1 MTTSTTLDTVL
12 TAISAEM
19 NLSKATEWELI
30 EEIRGHLEDAVA
42 DARATGLDEDAALL
56 KAAEKFGAAEVGQ
69 ALQAVHM
76 PWESADALLACFV
89 PVLGGLVLRWLV
101 FAPSGSAVGWPMAL
115 SAPAFVVLA
124 VVLLLVPCL
133 QFRRWPYTV
142 TAWLFIWGVSVVF
155 MLGRYDFGV

>member
-1 MTTSTTLDTVL
+1 MTTTTTLETVL

-42 DARATGLDEDAALL
+42 DARATGLDENAALL

-89 PVLGGLVLRWLV
+89 PVLGGLVLRWLI
-101 FAPSGSAVGWPMAL
+101 FAPSGTAVGWPILLQRPAAL
-115 SAPAFVVLA
+115 IIALA
-124 VVLLLVPCL
+124 VLFIPCL
-133 QFRRWPYTV
+133 QFRRWPYTI
-142 TAWLFIWGVSVVF
+142 TAWLFIWGVSF
-155 MLGRYDFGV
+155 LFILREMF

>member
-1 MTTSTTLDTVL
+1 MTTSTTIDTVL

-42 DARATGLDEDAALL
+42 DARATGLDENTALL

-89 PVLGGLVLRWLV
+89 PVLGGLVLRWLI
-101 FAPSGSAVGWPMAL
+101 FAPSGTAVGWPIL
-115 SAPAFVVLA
+115 LQRPAVLIIALA
-124 VVLLLVPCL
+124 VLFIPCL
-133 QFRRWPYTV
+133 QFRRWPYTI
-142 TAWLFIWGVSVVF
+142 TAWLFIWSVSF
-155 MLGRYDFGV
+155 LFILREMI